1 MESQKYSAYS
11 LVLIFDHKDISN
23 DRIYLNFCVC
33 VLYTHTL
40 TCDVICLIMCIIDL
54 IKMGSETPMRR
65 GPETWEKGPKEK
77 KIQGKAGKKQ
87 AVLSPSSLHA
97 AGGSE
102 PET

>member
-23 DRIYLNFCVC
+23 DRIYLSFCVC

-40 TCDVICLIMCIIDL
+40 TCDVIYLIMCIIDL

-77 KIQGKAGKKQ
+77 TNPRKSWKEAGC
-87 AVLSPSSLHA
+87 P
-97 AGGSE
+97 E
-102 PET
+102 P